1 MSNYQSPLRRK
12 WNTFISKYDDEPKPL
27 RKGKYFF
34 IFIMLLLSVIS
45 WAVFYV
51 YVNFSSIVMAFQEFM
66 GYDENFKP
74 VYQFG
79 FGNFAKFIEE
89 MSDTSTGYAQ
99 GFRDS
104 LKNTLF
110 FFFFGNLFSIPM
122 QFLVS
127 YFLYKKLP
135 GDKLFKVTLY
145 LPHIISTI
153 VITTIFKNVVAANG
167 LLSAISVTF
176 GGEPITYLITT
187 PEWAKWTILIYN
199 NWIGFAGSY
208 IIMTAAMMRVPMETL
223 ESAKLDGCGAWTEF
237 WQLIIPM
244 IWPTMQIFIIEK
256 VSGILSADGPILF
269 LTEGMYDTSTIGYW
283 FYKQVYVSHTFE
295 YPAAIGI
302 IMTLF
307 VAPIAI
313 ITRKLTDRVFADV
326 EF

>member
-110 FFFFGNLFSIPM
+110 FFFFGNLF
-122 QFLVS
+122 L
-127 YFLYKKLP
+127 
-135 GDKLFKVTLY
+135 
-145 LPHIISTI
+145 
-153 VITTIFKNVVAANG
+153 
-167 LLSAISVTF
+167 
-176 GGEPITYLITT
+176 
-187 PEWAKWTILIYN
+187 
-199 NWIGFAGSY
+199 
-208 IIMTAAMMRVPMETL
+208 
-223 ESAKLDGCGAWTEF
+223 
-237 WQLIIPM
+237 
-244 IWPTMQIFIIEK
+244 
-256 VSGILSADGPILF
+256 
-269 LTEGMYDTSTIGYW
+269 
-283 FYKQVYVSHTFE
+283 
-295 YPAAIGI
+295 
-302 IMTLF
+302 
-307 VAPIAI
+307 
-313 ITRKLTDRVFADV
+313 
-326 EF
+326 